1 MASTY
6 VNDLRLEEI
15 GTGDQSGTWGNTTNL
30 NLELIGE
37 ALGYATQQVFS
48 SDADATTTIADGA
61 SDPAR
66 AMYFKITSAVV

>member
-30 NLELIGE
+30 NLELIGQ
-37 ALGYATQQVFS
+37 ALGYAPSKSLAPMQ
-48 SDADATTTIADGA
+48 
-61 SDPAR
+61 
-66 AMYFKITSAVV
+66 M

>member
-15 GTGDQSGTWGNTTNL
+15 GTGEASGTWGTKTNA

-37 ALGYATQQVFS
+37 AFSYGSEASSVFNHPNLRHS
-48 SDADATTTIADGA
+48 VRCQCDRTGLTAA
-61 SDPAR
+61 SA
-66 AMYFKITSAVV
+66 FKIE

>member
-30 NLELIGE
+30 NLELIGRGVR
-37 ALGYATQQVFS
+37 LRNP
-48 SDADATTTIADGA
+48 A
-61 SDPAR
+61 SL
-66 AMYFKITSAVV
+66 

>member
-30 NLELIGE
+30 NLELIGQ
-37 ALGYATQQVFS
+37 ALGYGTQQSFS
-48 SDADATTTIADGA
+48 ADADVTTTIADGA
-61 SDPAR
+61 VTQLEQCILRLPLLE
-66 AMYFKITSAVV
+66 I